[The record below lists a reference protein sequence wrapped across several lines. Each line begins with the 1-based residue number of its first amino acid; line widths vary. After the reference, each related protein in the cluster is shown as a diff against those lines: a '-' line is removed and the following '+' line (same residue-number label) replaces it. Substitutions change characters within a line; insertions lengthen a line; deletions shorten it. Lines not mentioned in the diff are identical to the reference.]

1 MPRARLEA
9 EMEERRLR
17 CTSVTLRFLVIL
29 TASSVAVMQQHKRE
43 IRVD

>member
-17 CTSVTLRFLVIL
+17 CTSVTLRFLIL